1 MSTIARALARRSNV
15 VMLANT
21 VTLVYYTVIT
31 EGGTLSTP
39 N

>member
-1 MSTIARALARRSNV
+1 MSIVARATISIV